1 MEAHPV
7 VDSQIVKWL
16 NGGVGHFP
24 PWDAF
29 MKALVSDYL
38 VPVVGGLALLGLW
51 FWGSGGRRFGNQMA
65 AVAAGGAMGFASLA
79 TMFINGAYFRDR
91 PFVDHDL
98 SLLFYQPTDSSF
110 PSNPAAVAFAIATAV
125 FLAHRRM
132 GLALFVLAFLWAF
145 SRVYAGVH
153 YPSDVLAGASLGIV
167 MALVVRAWI
176 WTMRPLGRLIVYTAK
191 GLYLA

>member
-1 MEAHPV
+1 M
-7 VDSQIVKWL
+7 DSQIVKWL
-16 NGGVGHFP
+16 NNGVGHFP

-29 MKALVSDYL
+29 MEVIVSDYL
-38 VPVVGGLALLGLW
+38 VPVVGGLTLLALWLW
-51 FWGSGGRRFGNQMA
+51 GPDGRRFGNQMA

-79 TMFINGAYFRDR
+79 TLFINRAYFRDR

-98 SLLFYQPTDSSF
+98 SLIFYQPTDSSF
-110 PSNPAAVAFAIATAV
+110 PSNPAAVGFALATGV

-132 GLALFVLAFLWAF
+132 GLALFGLAFLWGF

-167 MALVVRAWI
+167 MAVVMRAWV
-176 WTMRPLGRLIVYTAK
+176 WTMRPLGRLIVHAVK
-191 GLYLA
+191 GIYLA